1 MAPPPEH
8 SFHSLDDLK
17 LFVHKWSSSHG
28 YKLTVVN
35 SKTNKNV
42 YFGCSLRG
50 KDRSV
55 DKDLRKRDSR
65 SKSIGCPFR
74 ISGHISCAQAAT
86 SRVWHLRSASIPHN
100 HSVINPNFEVIHQKL
115 SSLGQKEVAR
125 LSLFGMEPRS
135 IAIQLSNSEGRLVS
149 SRTIYNCKAGQL
161 REKMQGMEPMQYLI
175 HAVNSSNWVHHYEH
189 NPEGELLYLF
199 FAHPAAIQLARRF
212 HHIAVIDATYKTN
225 LCNYPLLHVVGQ
237 TATNQSFSIAFC
249 FMRSESDSAYLWA
262 IQQLR

>member
-1 MAPPPEH
+1 
-8 SFHSLDDLK
+8 
-17 LFVHKWSSSHG
+17 
-28 YKLTVVN
+28 
-35 SKTNKNV
+35 
-42 YFGCSLRG
+42 
-50 KDRSV
+50 
-55 DKDLRKRDSR
+55 
-65 SKSIGCPFR
+65 
-74 ISGHISCAQAAT
+74 
-86 SRVWHLRSASIPHN
+86 
-100 HSVINPNFEVIHQKL
+100 VINPNFEVIHQKL

-125 LSLFGMEPRS
+125 LSSFGMEPRS